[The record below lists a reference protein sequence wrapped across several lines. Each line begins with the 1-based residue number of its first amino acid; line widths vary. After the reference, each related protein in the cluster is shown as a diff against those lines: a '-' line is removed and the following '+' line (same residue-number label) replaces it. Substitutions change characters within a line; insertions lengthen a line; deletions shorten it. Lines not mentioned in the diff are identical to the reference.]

1 MLRVEVKKGNVDRAL
16 KIMRRKVKLTKQLFK
31 LRDGKHFTKKSQR
44 KRLQLQKAR
53 YRQQYLDEMD

>member
-1 MLRVEVKKGNVDRAL
+1 MLIVEVKKGNVDRAL

-31 LRDGKHFTKKSQR
+31 LRNGKHFTKKSQR

>member
-1 MLRVEVKKGNVDRAL
+1 MLIVEVKKGNVDRAL
-16 KIMRRKVKLTKQLFK
+16 KIMRRKVKLTKQIFK

-53 YRQQYLDEMD
+53 YRQQYLDDLD

>member
-1 MLRVEVKKGNVDRAL
+1 MLIVEVKKGNVDRAL
-16 KIMRRKVKLTKQLFK
+16 KIMRRKVKLTKQIIK
-31 LRDGKHFTKKSQR
+31 LRQGKHFIKKSER

>member
-1 MLRVEVKKGNVDRAL
+1 MLIVEVKKGNVDRAL
-16 KIMRRKVKLTKQLFK
+16 KIMRRKVKLTKQIVK
-31 LRDGKHFTKKSQR
+31 LRQGKHFIKKSER

>member
-1 MLRVEVKKGNVDRAL
+1 MLIVEVRKGNVDRAL
-16 KIMRRKVKLTKQLFK
+16 KIMRRKVKLTKQLLK
-31 LRDGKHFTKKSQR
+31 LRQGKHYTKKSER

>member
-1 MLRVEVKKGNVDRAL
+1 MLIVEVKKGNVDRAL
-16 KIMRRKVKLTKQLFK
+16 KIMRRKVKLTKQIFK

-44 KRLQLQKAR
+44 KRLNLQKAR

>member
-1 MLRVEVKKGNVDRAL
+1 MLIVEVKKGNVDRAL

-31 LRDGKHFTKKSQR
+31 LRNGKHFTKKSQR

-53 YRQQYLDEMD
+53 YRQQYIDEMD

>member
-1 MLRVEVKKGNVDRAL
+1 MLIVEVKKGNVDRAL
-16 KIMRRKVKLTKQLFK
+16 KIMRRKVKLTKQLLK
-31 LRDGKHFTKKSQR
+31 LRQGKHFTKKSET

>member
-1 MLRVEVKKGNVDRAL
+1 MLIVEVRKGNVDRAL

-31 LRDGKHFTKKSQR
+31 LRNGKHFTKKSQK